1 MKKLLHLLKHEHTL
15 NNYSSSNELI
25 NFINNHNID
34 GFEIICCGEENSGKV
49 PKDKIIGYHLGFF
62 SYWIDM
68 WNFNPKRLM
77 EEFGDAKTCLEFY
90 GIDYN
95 SFDTL
100 FSNFDWHYSTSENTI
115 KEIQSY
121 IRAHIVKF
129 FKSDCDNAKSMG
141 AEYVVFHVSNVS
153 IFETFTYKLENSDS
167 TIINASIE
175 IINLLLENSDYDF
188 YFLLENLWW
197 SGLNFLN
204 PENSL
209 HLLNSINYKKKGFVL
224 DVGHLLNTNID
235 LKNETEA
242 IEYLNNIID
251 IHMSCFN
258 LIEEI
263 KAIHLHQSLS
273 GEYVK
278 KYLNNIPE
286 SINTNSTIDFYE
298 KFSILYNHVLNID
311 THSPMTFNGTLEFIK
326 KVNPDYLIFEITE
339 NNPQK
344 LNKSLTKQMTIFDA
358 QYKLMF

>member
-15 NNYSSSNELI
+15 NNYSSSTELI

-68 WNFNPKRLM
+68 WNFNPKRLIK
-77 EEFGDAKTCLEFY
+77 EFGDAKTCLEFY
-90 GIDYN
+90 GIDFN
-95 SFDTL
+95 SFNIL
-100 FSNFDWHYSTSENTI
+100 FSNFDWHYSTSEDTI
-115 KEIQSY
+115 NEIQNY
-121 IRAHIVKF
+121 IRTHIVSF
-129 FKSDCDNAKSMG
+129 FKSDCDNAKNMG
-141 AEYVVFHVSNVS
+141 AEYVVFHVSNVN

-209 HLLNSINYKKKGFVL
+209 HLLNSIRYEKKGFVL
-224 DVGHLLNTNID
+224 DVGHLLNTNINI
-235 LKNETEA
+235 KNESEA
-242 IEYLNNIID
+242 ISYLNNIID
-251 IHMSCFN
+251 IHMSHFD
-258 LIEEI
+258 LIKEI

-278 KYLNNIPE
+278 KSLKNIPDII
-286 SINTNSTIDFYE
+286 INSDKIDFYE
-298 KFSILYNHVLNID
+298 KFSFLYNHVLNID
-311 THSPMTFNGTLEFIK
+311 THQPMSFDGTLDLIERL
-326 KVNPDYLIFEITE
+326 NPDYLIFEITE

-344 LNKSLTKQMTIFDA
+344 LNLALKKQISIFKSQS
-358 QYKLMF
+358 